1 MTERTYRN
9 GRKTYRKRPKTY
21 QNRANEAC
29 PHHQWRSHSHGGACF
44 FKGGGGALN
53 PAQTLFF
60 ARAFFSIY
68 GTLGNSTPLNNI
80 SQNAECAN
88 MLMC

>member
-1 MTERTYRN
+1 MSKNVQKPTKTTAKTTEN
-9 GRKTYRKRPKTY
+9 VPKQSKKEPTLIT
-21 QNRANEAC
+21 
-29 PHHQWRSHSHGGACF
+29 HGALTHMGACF
-44 FKGGGGALN
+44 FKGWGVALN

>member
-1 MTERTYRN
+1 M
-9 GRKTYRKRPKTY
+9 
-21 QNRANEAC
+21 
-29 PHHQWRSHSHGGACF
+29 
-44 FKGGGGALN
+44 ALN
-53 PAQTLFF
+53 LAQTLFF